1 MPSSVMKQ
9 MAQADRLLMKTDDI
23 HSIKLLG
30 TSWLVHVAYAANE
43 LAALHLNICLK
54 STRAFQIMS

>member
-1 MPSSVMKQ
+1 MVEYSYRKYIYNLQMTSPVMKQ

-30 TSWLVHVAYAANE
+30 TS
-43 LAALHLNICLK
+43 
-54 STRAFQIMS
+54 

>member
-1 MPSSVMKQ
+1 MVEYSYRKYILQMTSPVMKQ

-30 TSWLVHVAYAANE
+30 TS
-43 LAALHLNICLK
+43 
-54 STRAFQIMS
+54 

>member
-1 MPSSVMKQ
+1 MVEYSYRKYIYNLVQMTSPVMKQ

-30 TSWLVHVAYAANE
+30 TS
-43 LAALHLNICLK
+43 
-54 STRAFQIMS
+54 